1 MRSPSSWPCR
11 PPPIWR
17 NRVRTRR
24 GGAPSRCRGRTGRRF
39 RRPSSIPP
47 PRAARTPPSTPP
59 GFLTPVSRYD
69 STLDHLATHGFLV
82 IASRSGG
89 ELFPSHA
96 AFAADLV
103 HCLDHVIALGEDPAS
118 EFHQH
123 VAADRLGVGG
133 HSMGGGCSLLAA
145 ASDARIGAVVPL
157 AAADTN
163 PSSIAA
169 SGEIAAPVRLIVGS
183 EDAIVPSGPSSGPM
197 YSNLRGPRQ
206 LVSIEGGSHC
216 GFLDSD
222 IIFCDTGSIT
232 RAAQLAHTWRL
243 ATSFLLLHLADEESL
258 WREVWGPLASP
269 QAGLELEIDPRLAIV
284 PSSRTLEVPASG
296 LEVAWS
302 VQNTGEEPCTVAF
315 DRRTGVDRSR
325 TRRDARRRGRIR
337 RPGPAP
343 EVERVAPDRPARR
356 RRRRLGH
363 RDDRADRRRES
374 RSRRRRHRQ
383 RRRPRGAALGL
394 WQSRAGRSRRQRHRG
409 RGRPVGPARGLVEL
423 ETVSGSVGDG
433 HAAATDTG
441 IAASIEVLRGPTLEK
456 AGFRHGF
463 STRRGGVS
471 DGPFASLNLGVASA
485 PGEADPL
492 ERIMENRRRFGH
504 AVTGEDLPWALSR
517 QVHGAEVHW
526 SEGEVVEPRDLE
538 RLPIADAIVGRESGR
553 LLSVRTADCLPILL
567 GCSRSGLA
575 AAVHAGWRGL
585 VVGTIP

>member
-1 MRSPSSWPCR
+1 MSGCRPAAEVRPSLQPRRDSALRSPMHAKRFCR
-11 PPPIWR
+11 QPPMVPI
-17 NRVRTRR
+17 VVALVAGVATFITCA
-24 GGAPSRCRGRTGRRF
+24 APVAADLADPGPYEAGRRTVAVS
-39 RRPSSIPP
+39 RPNGSTFQATFVYPATASG
-47 PRAARTPPSTPP
+47 ANTPFDASGGPYPVFSFGH

-315 DRRTGVDRSR
+315 QGDPGTWATVAPESVALEPGATLDVAAAFDGQGLPPKSSEWLLIA
-325 TRRDARRRGRIR
+325 RRDDGAAAWATATIVPIGGESPDLDGDGIVNGADLAVLLSAYGS
-337 RPGPAP
+337 PGPGDLDGNGT
-343 EVERVAPDRPARR
+343 VD
-356 RRRRLGH
+356 G
-363 RDDRADRRRES
+363 AD
-374 RSRRRRHRQ
+374 
-383 RRRPRGAALGL
+383 
-394 WQSRAGRSRRQRHRG
+394 
-409 RGRPVGPARGLVEL
+409 
-423 ETVSGSVGDG
+423 
-433 HAAATDTG
+433 
-441 IAASIEVLRGPTLEK
+441 
-456 AGFRHGF
+456 
-463 STRRGGVS
+463 
-471 DGPFASLNLGVASA
+471 
-485 PGEADPL
+485 
-492 ERIMENRRRFGH
+492 
-504 AVTGEDLPWALSR
+504 
-517 QVHGAEVHW
+517 
-526 SEGEVVEPRDLE
+526 
-538 RLPIADAIVGRESGR
+538 
-553 LLSVRTADCLPILL
+553 LSVL
-567 GCSRSGLA
+567 LA
-575 AAVHAGWRGL
+575 AWSNSR
-585 VVGTIP
+585 P